1 MLKAATTYNAAAD
14 HFDDIPLSFWRRHGT
29 KAVELLAPEAGSRVL
44 DVGCG
49 TGASALPAAAA
60 VGPGGRVVG
69 IDIAENML
77 ACARAKAMAEGLS
90 NVSFACRD
98 MTAPAGDLGHFDA
111 VISVFSIFFVED
123 VAGQLGH
130 LWQRLRPG
138 GKLVVT
144 VWAERALEPVAS
156 VFAEELRRL
165 RPDLP
170 TGQRPWEK
178 LVDICAL
185 RRTFL
190 MGGLEDP
197 AVFPVSDQQPL
208 ASPDDWWTIA
218 MGSGFRGEID
228 QLLPAEQEMLR
239 RNATS
244 RLLLMGVRAVET
256 SVIHAVAT
264 KPARQ

>member
-14 HFDDIPLSFWRRHGT
+14 YFDATPLSFWHRHGT
-29 KAVELLAPEAGSRVL
+29 RAVELLAPEPGSRIL

-49 TGASALPAAAA
+49 TGASALPAAVA

-69 IDIAENML
+69 IDVAENML
-77 ACARAKAMAEGLS
+77 ACARAKAEAEGLA

-98 MTAPAGDLGHFDA
+98 MTTCAEDLGRFDA

-123 VAGQLGH
+123 VAGQLGL

-138 GKLVVT
+138 GRLVVT
-144 VWAERALEPVAS
+144 VWAQHALEPVAS

-165 RPDLP
+165 RPDFP

-190 MGGLEDP
+190 MGGFEDP
-197 AVFPVSDQQPL
+197 AVFAVSDQQPL

-218 MGSGFRGEID
+218 MGSGFRGEIE
-228 QLLPAEQEMLR
+228 QLLPAERQMLR
-239 RNATS
+239 QNATC
-244 RLLLMGVRAVET
+244 RLLLMGARAVET
-256 SVIHAVAT
+256 SAIHAVAT
-264 KPARQ
+264 KPARR